1 LENDEKVASKSN
13 KKKLSVLTLESG
25 MSLLVAISQSVHS
38 LAAACLTSL
47 AITPGNKG
55 K

>member
-1 LENDEKVASKSN
+1 
-13 KKKLSVLTLESG
+13 

-47 AITPGNKG
+47 NYNIKG
-55 K
+55 TVS